1 MLLTIFLT
9 TSILD
14 IYQRERKVITMD
26 SFTALLLASLGTV
39 FILVIGWYILQVIAY
54 WKIFEK
60 ANEPG
65 WKAII
70 PFYNTYTQ
78 YKFTWNTRAF
88 WIVLIGGIVG
98 GILQETTEGIP
109 SLLGTLIMLIVAIFN
124 IISLNKLAKAFGHGV
139 GFTIGLF
146 FLNPIFMLILG
157 FGRDEYIGPQ

>member
-1 MLLTIFLT
+1 
-9 TSILD
+9 
-14 IYQRERKVITMD
+14 MD
-26 SFTALLLASLGTV
+26 SFTALLLASLGTI
-39 FILVIGWYILQVIAY
+39 FILVIGWYILQVVAY

-60 ANEPG
+60 AGEPG
-65 WKAII
+65 WKAIV

-78 YKFTWNTRAF
+78 YKFPWNTRAF

-98 GILQETTEGIP
+98 GILQEATEGIP
-109 SLLGTLIMLIVAIFN
+109 SLLGTLIVLIVAIFN

-157 FGRDEYIGPQ
+157 FSGDEYIGPQ

>member
-1 MLLTIFLT
+1 MN
-9 TSILD
+9 
-14 IYQRERKVITMD
+14 
-26 SFTALLLASLGTV
+26 SFTALLLAGLGTV
-39 FILVIGWYILQVIAY
+39 FILVIGWYILQAVAY

-60 ANEPG
+60 AGEPG

-78 YKFTWNTRAF
+78 YKFTWNTQAF

-98 GILQETTEGIP
+98 GILQEATEGIP

-157 FGRDEYIGPQ
+157 FSDNQYQGAH

>member
-1 MLLTIFLT
+1 
-9 TSILD
+9 
-14 IYQRERKVITMD
+14 MD
-26 SFTALLLASLGTV
+26 SFTALLLASLGTI
-39 FILVIGWYILQVIAY
+39 FILVIGWYILQVVAY

-60 ANEPG
+60 AGEPG
-65 WKAII
+65 WKAIV

-98 GILQETTEGIP
+98 GILQEATEGIP
-109 SLLGTLIMLIVAIFN
+109 SLLGTLIVLIVAIFN
-124 IISLNKLAKAFGHGV
+124 LISLNKLAKAFGHGV

-157 FGRDEYIGPQ
+157 FSGDEYIGPQ

>member
-1 MLLTIFLT
+1 
-9 TSILD
+9 
-14 IYQRERKVITMD
+14 MD
-26 SFTALLLASLGTV
+26 SFTALLLASLGTI
-39 FILVIGWYILQVIAY
+39 FILVIGWYILQVVAY

-60 ANEPG
+60 AADLLEGNCSS
-65 WKAII
+65 
-70 PFYNTYTQ
+70 TTSYTQ

-98 GILQETTEGIP
+98 GILQEATEGIP
-109 SLLGTLIMLIVAIFN
+109 SLLGTLIVLIVAIFN

-157 FGRDEYIGPQ
+157 FSGDEYIGPQ

>member
-1 MLLTIFLT
+1 
-9 TSILD
+9 
-14 IYQRERKVITMD
+14 MD
-26 SFTALLLASLGTV
+26 SFTALLLASLGTI
-39 FILVIGWYILQVIAY
+39 FILVIGWYILQVVAY

-60 ANEPG
+60 AGEPG
-65 WKAII
+65 WKAIV

-78 YKFTWNTRAF
+78 YKFIWNTRAF

-98 GILQETTEGIP
+98 GILQEATEGIP
-109 SLLGTLIMLIVAIFN
+109 SLLGTLIVLIVAIFN

-157 FGRDEYIGPQ
+157 FSGDEYIGPQ

>member
-1 MLLTIFLT
+1 
-9 TSILD
+9 
-14 IYQRERKVITMD
+14 MD
-26 SFTALLLASLGTV
+26 SLTALLLAGLGTIS
-39 FILVIGWYILQVIAY
+39 ILVIGWYILQVVAY

-65 WKAII
+65 WKAIVL
-70 PFYNTYTQ
+70 FYNTYTQ
-78 YKFTWNTRAF
+78 YKFTWNTQAF

-98 GILQETTEGIP
+98 GILQEATEGIP

>member
-1 MLLTIFLT
+1 MN
-9 TSILD
+9 
-14 IYQRERKVITMD
+14 
-26 SFTALLLASLGTV
+26 SFTALLLAGLGTV
-39 FILVIGWYILQVIAY
+39 FILVIGWYILQAVAY

-60 ANEPG
+60 AGEPG

-78 YKFTWNTRAF
+78 YKFTWNTR
-88 WIVLIGGIVG
+88 ILDCLIGGIVG
-98 GILQETTEGIP
+98 GILQEATEGIP

-157 FGRDEYIGPQ
+157 FSGDEYIGPQ